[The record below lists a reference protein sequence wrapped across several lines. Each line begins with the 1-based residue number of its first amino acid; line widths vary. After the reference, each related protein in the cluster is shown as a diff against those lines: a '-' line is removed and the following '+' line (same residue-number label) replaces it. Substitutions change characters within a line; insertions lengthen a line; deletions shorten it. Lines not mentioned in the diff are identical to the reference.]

1 MSAKFPISSR
11 ILGLLRQYRFVL
23 TLIITVF
30 LSLLP
35 SLWNRARADGIFTSA
50 KNAMNCIIKSA
61 GSGAGATNTLIASLP
76 NVIFTAITLFLFAY
90 FLGSIF
96 HLVQAVKAGEEVS
109 QLVIPIL
116 AAIIG
121 VIVITVFQNILFG
134 AGGGC

>member
-1 MSAKFPISSR
+1 
-11 ILGLLRQYRFVL
+11 
-23 TLIITVF
+23 
-30 LSLLP
+30 
-35 SLWNRARADGIFTSA
+35 LWNRARADGIFTSA